1 MPEKERKK
9 EMSLYTK
16 VNTDLNFVEREHE
29 VEKFW
34 EDRKI
39 FEKSMKI
46 REGSPTYT
54 FYDGPPTANGKP
66 HIGHII
72 TLLMADL
79 NKRLVDKEITVEL
92 TDTAKQFITDNG
104 YDPVYGARPLK
115 RYLQKHVETLAAK
128 LILADGVRAGDT
140 ILIDVKDGKL
150 SASAVQKNA

>member
-54 FYDGPPTANGKP
+54 FMMGRRPQTASPISVMWKP
-66 HIGHII
+66 G
-72 TLLMADL
+72 
-79 NKRLVDKEITVEL
+79 
-92 TDTAKQFITDNG
+92 
-104 YDPVYGARPLK
+104 
-115 RYLQKHVETLAAK
+115 
-128 LILADGVRAGDT
+128 
-140 ILIDVKDGKL
+140 L
-150 SASAVQKNA
+150 SRI